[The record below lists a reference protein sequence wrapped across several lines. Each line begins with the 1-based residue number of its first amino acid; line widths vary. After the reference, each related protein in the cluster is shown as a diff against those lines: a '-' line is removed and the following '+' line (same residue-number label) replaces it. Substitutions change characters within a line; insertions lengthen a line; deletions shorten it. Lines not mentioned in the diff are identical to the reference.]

1 MRIVVMGA
9 GAVGCYFGGM
19 LARAGHEVTLVA
31 RPVHVEAIRREGFV
45 IERADGLHRVELA
58 ATDDPAAVARADL
71 VLFCVKS
78 TDTEIAGET
87 IRPHLAPSTAI
98 WSLQNGVDNAER
110 LAATLE
116 RAVSASVVYV
126 AAGMA
131 GPGHVRHHG
140 RGELIVEPGPG
151 NEAFA
156 AAFTAAGLP
165 VTVSA
170 EVAGALWTKLVINC
184 AYNAISAIAELPYGV
199 FVAEPGVPDMMR
211 DVVEECRAVAS
222 ASGIALPDDLWDQV
236 RAIASTMEGQ
246 MSSTA
251 MDLARGRPTEIDHL
265 NGYVVTKGAAL
276 GVATPVNRALL
287 LLVKL
292 RERAA
297 AGVGRSFR
305 PARPRP
311 SHRPS

>member
-1 MRIVVMGA
+1 MKIVVMGA

-19 LARAGHEVTLVA
+19 LALAGHAVTLVA
-31 RPVHVEAIRREGFV
+31 RPYHVEAIRRDGLL
-45 IERADGLHRVELA
+45 IERADGPHRVRLA
-58 ATDDPAAVARADL
+58 ATEDPGAVAEADL

-78 TDTEIAGET
+78 TDTERTGEAM
-87 IRPHLAPSTAI
+87 RPHLRAETAI

-110 LAATLE
+110 LAKTLG
-116 RAVSASVVYV
+116 RPVSACVVYV

-151 NEAFA
+151 NDTFA
-156 AAFTAAGLP
+156 AAFTGAGLP

-170 EVAGALWTKLVINC
+170 DASTALWTKLVINC
-184 AYNAISAIAELPYGV
+184 VYNAISAISGLPYGR
-199 FVAEPGVPDMMR
+199 FVGEPGVPDMMR
-211 DVVEECRAVAS
+211 DVVDECSAVA
-222 ASGIALPDDLWDQV
+222 AAAGILLPDDLWHHV
-236 RAIASTMEGQ
+236 LAIGVTMKGQ

-265 NGYVVTKGAAL
+265 NGYVVAKGAAL
-276 GVATPVNRALL
+276 GVATPVNRTLL

-297 AGVGRSFR
+297 AQPDARQ
-305 PARPRP
+305 PAA
-311 SHRPS
+311 SG

>member
-19 LARAGHEVTLVA
+19 LALAGHAVTLVA
-31 RPVHVEAIRREGFV
+31 RPVHVAAIRHDGLL
-45 IERADGLHRVELA
+45 IERADGPHRVHLA
-58 ATDDPAAVARADL
+58 ATEDPDAVATAEL

-78 TDTEIAGET
+78 TDTELAGET
-87 IRPHLAPSTAI
+87 IRPHLRAGTAI

-110 LAATLE
+110 LARTLG
-116 RAVSASVVYV
+116 RPVSASVVYV

-151 NEAFA
+151 NDLAA
-156 AAFTAAGLP
+156 AAFTEAGLP
-165 VTVSA
+165 VTVSVD
-170 EVAGALWTKLVINC
+170 VATALWTKLVINC
-184 AYNAISAIAELPYGV
+184 AYNAISAISGLPYGG
-199 FVAEPGVPDMMR
+199 FVGEPGVSDMMR
-211 DVVEECRAVAS
+211 DVVEECRAVA
-222 ASGIALPDDLWDQV
+222 AATGIRLPDDLWHQV
-236 RAIASTMEGQ
+236 RAIATTMKGQ

-265 NGYVVTKGAAL
+265 NGYVVAKGAEH

-297 AGVGRSFR
+297 VWPTGMHDVTR
-305 PARPRP
+305 
-311 SHRPS
+311 